1 MNVKSVT
8 KDWLTD
14 NMSKSITLHKKW
26 DFVDYELWSLNV
38 YSEEKSTSHIV

>member
-14 NMSKSITLHKKW
+14 NIQMSKSITLHKKW
-26 DFVDYELWSLNV
+26 DFVDVFFLILLNYEV
-38 YSEEKSTSHIV
+38 